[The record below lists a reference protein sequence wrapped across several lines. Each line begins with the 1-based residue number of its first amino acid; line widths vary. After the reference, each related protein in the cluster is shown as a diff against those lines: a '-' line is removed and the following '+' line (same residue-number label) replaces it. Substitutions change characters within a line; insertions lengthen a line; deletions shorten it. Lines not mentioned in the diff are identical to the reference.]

1 MTIAP
6 APRRGLFLC
15 VLLRTLRPF
24 FRFMQPF
31 LGVLW
36 GRTGCIFFCA
46 HFSAL
51 LQSFFARIFSK
62 FRVFFVRLFPP
73 FRPFSGGILRQFRRL
88 FCAVFCF
95 VCRPP
100 GKITTGSQSRKQ
112 GGTEQRSFLR
122 PFLSRFGYQSTPA
135 KPHKQRPER
144 HQTRAHVRVRISSF
158 FLCLYCAISVP
169 PWLPIATHSNTPEAM
184 KNPGIKPFSA
194 KYRGFHFGGR

>member
-1 MTIAP
+1 MTTTP
-6 APRRGLFLC
+6 APRWGL
-15 VLLRTLRPF
+15 
-24 FRFMQPF
+24 
-31 LGVLW
+31 
-36 GRTGCIFFCA
+36 FCA

-51 LQSFFARIFSK
+51 LQSFFYSDFLEVS
-62 FRVFFVRLFPP
+62 RLFLSD
-73 FRPFSGGILRQFRRL
+73 FFRRFGL
-88 FCAVFCF
+88 FLVAFCGSFAAFFCAVFCF

-112 GGTEQRSFLR
+112 GGAEQRSFLC
-122 PFLSRFGYQSTPA
+122 PFLSRFGHQSTPA

-184 KNPGIKPFSA
+184 KNPGIKPFLA
-194 KYRGFHFGGR
+194 KYRGLQIGGR